1 MTVGEKVGKILK
13 YALLTFWTIISIF
26 PLYWLFTFSLKNND
40 EIFTGNA
47 VALPEIW
54 QWSNYVDALSK
65 GNILN
70 LFKNSFIVTFLTI
83 AVVAVAALMA
93 SYALTRLVWKG
104 RKTVNNLFMLGLTM
118 PIHAALLP
126 VFLILQKMHLL
137 NTYASLIIPYSAFA
151 LAMAIMICN
160 SFIINIPVEL
170 EDAACIDGCGTFG
183 IFFRIIL
190 PLMKP
195 ALSTI
200 AIFTFLQAWNE
211 LMFATVFI
219 NDSLHRTLT
228 VGIQTLAGTYTTNW
242 GPIGAALAV
251 ATFPTIIVYL
261 FMSSKIQQSL
271 VVGAVKG

>member
-1 MTVGEKVGKILK
+1 MGLGVKAAKILK
-13 YALLTFWTIISIF
+13 YALLVVWAIISLF
-26 PLYWLFTFSLKNND
+26 PLYWLLTFSLKNND
-40 EIFTGNA
+40 EIFTGR
-47 VALPEIW
+47 ALDLPKVW
-54 QWSNYVDALSK
+54 QWSNYSEALSR
-65 GNILN
+65 GNVLVF
-70 LFKNSFIVTFLTI
+70 FKNSFLVTLLTI
-83 AVVAVAALMA
+83 LLVSIAALMA
-93 SYALTRLVWKG
+93 SYALSRLIWKG
-104 RKTVNNLFMLGLTM
+104 RETANNLFMLGLTM

-137 NTYASLIIPYSAFA
+137 NTYASLVMPYAAFA

-160 SFIINIPVEL
+160 SFMLNIPYEL
-170 EDAACIDGCGTFG
+170 EDAACIDGCGTYG

-219 NDSLHRTLT
+219 NDSAHRTLT
-228 VGIQTLAGTYTTNW
+228 VGIQTLAGTYSTNW

-261 FMSSKIQQSL
+261 FMSQKVQQSL
-271 VVGAVKG
+271 VAGAVKG

>member
-1 MTVGEKVGKILK
+1 M
-13 YALLTFWTIISIF
+13 
-26 PLYWLFTFSLKNND
+26 
-40 EIFTGNA
+40 
-47 VALPEIW
+47 ALPEVW
-54 QWSNYVDALSK
+54 QWSNYADALSK

-70 LFKNSFIVTFLTI
+70 FFKNSFIVTFLTI

-104 RKTVNNLFMLGLTM
+104 RKSLNNLFMLGLTM

-160 SFIINIPVEL
+160 SFIINIPSEL

-219 NDSLHRTLT
+219 SDSQHRTLT

-261 FMSSKIQQSL
+261 FMSQKIQQSL